1 MSAMDLTLF
10 PSINASLNALSAV
23 FLLLG
28 YSHIR
33 AGRQE
38 AHKKSM
44 LAACT
49 TSLLFLACY
58 LYYHFHHGSTRYQG
72 QGLMRTVYF
81 TILISHTILAVVV
94 FPFILRT
101 LYLALRG
108 RFENHRRLAR
118 LVFPVWV
125 YVAVTGVV
133 IYWMLY
139 RI

>member
-1 MSAMDLTLF
+1 MDLSIF

-28 YSHIR
+28 YRFIR
-33 AGRQE
+33 SGRQE

-49 TSLLFLACY
+49 TSLLFLICY

-72 QGLMRTVYF
+72 QGLMRTLYF
-81 TILISHTILAVVV
+81 TILISHTFLATVI

-108 RFENHRRLAR
+108 LVEKHKRLAR
-118 LVFPVWV
+118 FVFPVWV

-139 RI
+139 RM

>member
-1 MSAMDLTLF
+1 MDLSVF

-28 YSHIR
+28 YRFIR
-33 AGRQE
+33 TGRKE

-49 TSLLFLACY
+49 ASLLFLICY
-58 LYYHFHHGSTRYQG
+58 LYYHYHHGSTRYSG
-72 QGLMRTVYF
+72 QGILRTLYF
-81 TILISHTILAVVV
+81 SILISHTVLAVVIL
-94 FPFILRT
+94 PFILRT
-101 LYLALRG
+101 LYFALSG
-108 RFENHRRLAR
+108 RFDKHVRLAR

-139 RI
+139 RM

>member
-1 MSAMDLTLF
+1 MDLTLF

-28 YSHIR
+28 YGYIR

-49 TSLLFLACY
+49 ASLLFLTCY

-72 QGLMRTVYF
+72 QGLLRTVYF

-139 RI
+139 RM